1 MNEEVRRKLLLIAFM
16 LNGMTAL
23 IYEVTWIR
31 PLQLIFG
38 STIYAVSTMLTSLLI
53 GFALGSYL
61 LRNKADEAK
70 SPILLFAK
78 LELGIGLYGLII
90 LQLFKILP
98 SIYLSISASGLQF
111 LQFGLCFIVL
121 IIPAIL
127 FGGTWPVVNKAY
139 VKELGKDVGRL
150 YSINSLGA
158 ALGSIAAGFILIPLL
173 GIKLTV
179 ISTAILNLFIAII
192 IFSYSRINLKKAAI
206 TAATLL
212 LALLSISLVNAS
224 SVCKN
229 FQDDVIWY
237 SGFSPDDSV
246 TSYYKWSPQKC
257 PEDDCYIS
265 NINLYT
271 RVIDQNLYS
280 KAYVQITDNCEEP
293 SKAVYSRYAA
303 YYKGKGEE
311 VTLDWN
317 CGTNTNNVCK
327 LKENEF
333 TSECY
338 SIKLSADKQ
347 TIIDVFRVNYAWCW
361 TDTEIEENSFVFW
374 IISIPLLVVL
384 FFIILKILG
393 GKKKRKK

>member
-1 MNEEVRRKLLLIAFM
+1 MNEKIGRKLLLIAFM
-16 LNGMTAL
+16 LSGMTAL

-61 LRNKADEAK
+61 FRNKADEAK

-111 LQFGLCFIVL
+111 LQFGLSFIVL

-150 YSINSLGA
+150 YSINSFGA

-173 GIKLTV
+173 GIKLTA
-179 ISTAILNLFIAII
+179 ISTAILNLLIALI

-206 TAATLL
+206 AAALLL
-212 LALLSISLVNAS
+212 LALLSIGLVNAS

-237 SGFSPDDSV
+237 SGFSPDNSV

-257 PEDDCYIS
+257 PEADCYIS

-280 KAYVQITDNCEEP
+280 KAYAQIADSCDP
-293 SKAVYSRYAA
+293 SKATYNKYAA
-303 YYKGKGEE
+303 YYKGNGKEI
-311 VTLDWN
+311 TLDWN
-317 CGTNTNNVCK
+317 CGTNNNNICK

-333 TSECY
+333 TSDCY
-338 SIKLSADKQ
+338 SIKISADKQ

-361 TDTEIEENSFVFW
+361 ADAEIEENSFVFW
-374 IISIPLLVVL
+374 VISIPLLVVL

-393 GKKKRKK
+393 GKKKRR